1 MIKFFIIANLQGQS
15 RLSQYY
21 EYMPQDKRTQFEAEV
36 VRRCVSRNPKQVY
49 NN

>member
-21 EYMPQDKRTQFEAEV
+21 EFMSQEQRAQYEAEV
-36 VRRCVSRNPKQVY
+36 VRRCVSRGPKQV
-49 NN
+49 